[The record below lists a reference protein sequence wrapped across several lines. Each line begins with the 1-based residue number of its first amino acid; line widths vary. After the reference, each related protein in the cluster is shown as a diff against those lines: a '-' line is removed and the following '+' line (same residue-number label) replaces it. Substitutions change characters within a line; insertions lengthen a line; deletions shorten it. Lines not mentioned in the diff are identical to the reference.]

1 MAEKTKPP
9 MGEFAEISGGRDITR
24 GFISQELLDA
34 QDPLLLLK
42 GGDYVAYEQVRS
54 DDQVKAVIEQRRL
67 AVVSCEW
74 EVLPGGTSAAD
85 KLAAEFLTEQ
95 LENIRWDGV
104 TDKML
109 NGVFYGF
116 GVAECLYARDG
127 ARLVLEKIKVRK
139 QRRFRFASDGRL
151 KLLTMQSP
159 RGEFVPD
166 RKFWTF
172 ATGADND
179 DDPYGLGL
187 AHWLYWP
194 VFFKRNGIK
203 FWLMFLEKL
212 GGPTAV
218 GKYQPGATDQEKKKL
233 LAAAAAIQTDAA
245 VILPDGMVLELL
257 EATRSA
263 TPDYAT
269 LLDKM
274 NAAISKVVVGQTM
287 TTDDGSSQSQAQV
300 HMDVRQ
306 DLVKADADLVNESF
320 NMQVA
325 RWLTEWNFPGAK
337 VPKVWRRIDDE
348 PDLKPQAE
356 RDKLI
361 YDMGFKPSLAYITE
375 TYGGDWLE
383 DKTPR
388 QPPPAIAGAAADD
401 GAAEDGATDDGAAG
415 EDPAL
420 AEPGAAATRDALDD
434 LIASA
439 IESDGWERVM
449 GPIVE
454 PIRERLAKAESLEE
468 FRDALAEILKLMDP
482 AALTEL
488 LARAL
493 FNGRLAGEVA
503 ADIGGGGE

>member
-1 MAEKTKPP
+1 MAKVPQ
-9 MGEFAEISGGRDITR
+9 GEFAETTGGRDTTR
-24 GFISQELLDA
+24 GFINDELLQA

-42 GGDYVAYEQVRS
+42 GGDYRAYEQVRS
-54 DDQVKAVIEQRRL
+54 DDQVKAVLEQRRL

-74 EVLPGGTSAAD
+74 EVLPGGTSALD
-85 KLAAEFLTEQ
+85 KMAAEFLTEQ
-95 LENIRWDGV
+95 LKNIRWDAV
-104 TDKML
+104 TDRML

-127 ARLVLEKIKVRK
+127 ARVVLDNVKVRK
-139 QRRFRFASDGRL
+139 QRRFRFDARGRL

-159 RGEFVPD
+159 LGELVPE

-179 DDPYGLGL
+179 DEPYGLGL

-212 GGPTAV
+212 GGPTAI
-218 GKYQPGATDQEKKKL
+218 GKYPSGASPDEKKKL
-233 LAAAAAIQTDAA
+233 LAALAAIQTDSA
-245 VILPDGMVLELL
+245 IIIPEGMTAELL

-287 TTDDGSSQSQAQV
+287 TTDDGSSQSQAEV

-306 DLVKADADLVNESF
+306 DLVKADADLINESF
-320 NMQVA
+320 NMGPA
-325 RWLTEWNFPGAK
+325 RWLTEWNFPGAR
-337 VPKVWRRIDDE
+337 VPSVWRRIEDE

-361 YDMGFKPSLAYITE
+361 YDMGFKPTLAYINE
-375 TYGGDWLE
+375 TYGGDWVE

-388 QPPPAIAGAAADD
+388 AVPGALPPGAPPPTDEDVEVDAAS
-401 GAAEDGATDDGAAG
+401 
-415 EDPAL
+415 L
-420 AEPGAAATRDALDD
+420 AEPGAAAMRDAIDD
-434 LIASA
+434 LVAEA
-439 IESDGWERVM
+439 IERDGWERVM
-449 GPIVE
+449 APIVG
-454 PIRERLAKAESLEE
+454 PALDRLAKVESLEE
-468 FRDALAEILKLMDP
+468 FRDGLAEILKDMD
-482 AALTEL
+482 AAKLTEL
-488 LARAL
+488 LARSL
-493 FNGRLAGEVA
+493 FAGRIAGEVA
-503 ADIGGGGE
+503 ADIGDGGKS

>member
-1 MAEKTKPP
+1 MAKVPQ
-9 MGEFAEISGGRDITR
+9 GEFAETSGGRDITR
-24 GFISQELLDA
+24 GFINEELLQA

-42 GGDYVAYEQVRS
+42 GGDYRAYEQVRS
-54 DDQVKAVIEQRRL
+54 DDQVKAVLEQRRL

-74 EVLPGGTSAAD
+74 EVLPGGTSAQD
-85 KLAAEFLTEQ
+85 KMAAEFLTEQ
-95 LENIRWDGV
+95 LKNIRWDAV
-104 TDKML
+104 TDRML

-127 ARLVLEKIKVRK
+127 ARVVLDNVKVRK
-139 QRRFRFASDGRL
+139 QRRFRFDARGRL

-159 RGEFVPD
+159 LGELVPE

-179 DDPYGLGL
+179 DEPYGLGL

-194 VFFKRNGIK
+194 VYFKRNGIK

-212 GGPTAV
+212 GGPTAI
-218 GKYQPGATDQEKKKL
+218 GKYPSGAGPDEKKKL
-233 LAAAAAIQTDAA
+233 LTALASIQTDSA
-245 VILPDGMVLELL
+245 IIIPEGMTAELL

-287 TTDDGSSQSQAQV
+287 TTDDGSSQSQAEV

-306 DLVKADADLVNESF
+306 DLVKADADLINESF
-320 NMQVA
+320 NMGPA

-337 VPKVWRRIDDE
+337 VPSVWRRIEDE

-361 YDMGFKPSLAYITE
+361 YDMGFKPTLAYINE
-375 TYGGDWLE
+375 TYGGDWVE
-383 DKTPR
+383 DKSPR
-388 QPPPAIAGAAADD
+388 PVAGALPP
-401 GAAEDGATDDGAAG
+401 GAAPTVPGETEEEDAAQG
-415 EDPAL
+415 DAAL
-420 AEPGAAATRDALDD
+420 AEPGAAATRDAFDD
-434 LIASA
+434 LVAEA
-439 IESDGWERVM
+439 IERDGWEKVM
-449 GPIVE
+449 KPIVA
-454 PIRERLAKAESLEE
+454 PIADRLDRAKSLEE
-468 FRDALAEILKLMDP
+468 FRDALAEILVDMDS

-488 LARAL
+488 LARAM
-493 FNGRLAGEVA
+493 FTSRLAGEVA
-503 ADIGGGGE
+503 ADIGGADEAGK